1 MPKMT
6 SLPPCG
12 TKDILKRHVEL
23 KDFLFIPKIG
33 FSLGNE

>member
-6 SLPPCG
+6 SLLPCG

-23 KDFLFIPKIG
+23 KDILFISKIG
-33 FSLGNE
+33 FNLGNE